1 MITKSKIESFELSCQ
16 LHGRNQSKIIR
27 RFSLRPR
34 LWLLLLILFMTALV
48 SCQKEPEI
56 DALKDTLTISMS
68 SFPGYYPLFIAR
80 DKGFFEK
87 HGVKINLILCEDFQG
102 ASFAAGNQDGAAY
115 TLANMTMIRGRGVDI
130 RVTFLISHSAG
141 ADIIV
146 ANPGIDTLA
155 DLKGK
160 RIAAELDGYGE
171 IFILGMLEKAGLTR
185 NDVTMVNMSGA
196 DIPSQLKTDKI
207 DVGIVW
213 GPHIKEAFD
222 AGAHVIFSS
231 ADTPYL
237 ILDTWAFHGHVL
249 RDYPALVQAFGKGW
263 FEAVDFW
270 KAHPQEGNR
279 IIGKALNATPES
291 CSSEGLELFT
301 LEDNRRLFGSK
312 DKPGIIYDIA
322 NKRLTHFLKIGRMN
336 RKVDLNVL
344 LDPSFLP
351 MEPPKSDSDK

>member
-1 MITKSKIESFELSCQ
+1 M
-16 LHGRNQSKIIR
+16 RQS
-27 RFSLRPR
+27 

-48 SCQKEPEI
+48 SCRKEPEK
-56 DALKDTLTISMS
+56 DALKDTLTITLNA
-68 SFPGYYPLFIAR
+68 FPAYYPLFIAR

-87 HGVKINLILCEDFQG
+87 HGVKINPILFEDYQ
-102 ASFAAGNQDGAAY
+102 AADFVAGKHDGAAY
-115 TLANMTMIRGRGVDI
+115 TLANMTMIRGQDIDI

-146 ANPGIDTLA
+146 ANPGINKLT

-160 RIAAELDGYGE
+160 RVAAELEGYGD
-171 IFILGMLEKAGLTR
+171 IFILAMLKKAGLTR
-185 NDVTMVNMSGA
+185 RDVTLVNMNGA
-196 DIPSQLKTDKI
+196 NVPSQLKAGRI
-207 DVGIVW
+207 DAGCVW

-222 AGAHVIFSS
+222 TGAHMIFSS

-237 ILDTWAFHGHVL
+237 VLDTWAFHDNVL

-322 NKRLTHFLKIGRMN
+322 NRRLTHFLQIGRMKK
-336 RKVDLNVL
+336 KVDINML

-351 MEPPKSDSDK
+351 METRKSGSDK